1 MAGTPKSI
9 ISYDRDL
16 PEIEGRDP
24 SAEPDC
30 YLSKVEGADEFEVI
44 AGRRPSQMLL
54 VNRLRDAVGAW
65 RKAGYE
71 GASNTTRELFRWWF
85 FEAEGT
91 IEPPFALYW
100 GQREAIETLA
110 YLVEVERASDVRT
123 LIERFAE
130 IRTTSVLDDA
140 VTFETD
146 MEGNRFAQIPRENL
160 SPARIGLPPEGLAR
174 FAAKMATGSGKT
186 LVMALVIVWSYFHAR
201 RELGS
206 PLSTNFLV
214 LAPNVI
220 VFERLK
226 VDFANGHV
234 FRDKPLIPPGWSF
247 DMKVI
252 LRGESTEPGG
262 GGNLFVTNIDQLHA
276 NDSDWT
282 PANAVE
288 ALLGRKPAG
297 NAATQGRSVLDR
309 LRNLD
314 RLVVLNDEAHHVHDN
329 ALQWNQVLLALHRK
343 LPHGLAAWID
353 FSATPRFQNGGHFP
367 WIICDYPLAQAVE
380 DRIVKAPMILHMVD
394 KPGPEHV
401 TGAEVIDKYGEWVVA
416 GVQRLDAHAAA
427 FKAIPGTKPVMF
439 VMCENIPH
447 ADRIG
452 AWLTGQSSGF
462 GLKPEEVLVIHTDTH
477 GEVRKAD
484 LEDLRESARDIDLAT
499 SPVRVVVS
507 VMVLREGWDV
517 RNVTVVL
524 GLRPGTAEAKILPE
538 QAVGRGLRLMRELGP
553 EDRQVLEV
561 LGTPGFESFVR
572 ELEGEGVCIPTKN
585 KPPLPPI
592 TIQAVA
598 ERIAFDIAIP
608 HTGAT
613 IRRSYFRLGDFQPAE
628 TEPAF
633 NIGDIARSRA
643 QHLSVEHGTVGTTHD
658 DLVVQRQ
665 RPMLAAALVTRIVSK
680 TETAAGLTGAFAQL
694 YPLIRTYLARRCF
707 GEPVDLDAETVR
719 MFLADPLNQDRV
731 AGLLARC
738 LGALTAES
746 QPLEL
751 TGSSILLSATVP
763 YLWRRQHTVCD
774 KTIFNYVATFN
785 PFETQFG
792 EFLAEQPDVLR
803 FAALAEHF
811 TRFWVEYLKPSGALG
826 RYFPD
831 WVVVQGSEGGEVNW
845 IIETKGRVWDGTDQ
859 KDAAIRY
866 WCEQVTDL
874 SGDPWSYMRVDQSV
888 FKPERIA
895 SFGDLVAVVAGHN
908 AESDQQLLFEP
919 GNDS

>member
-1 MAGTPKSI
+1 
-9 ISYDRDL
+9 
-16 PEIEGRDP
+16 
-24 SAEPDC
+24 
-30 YLSKVEGADEFEVI
+30 
-44 AGRRPSQMLL
+44 
-54 VNRLRDAVGAW
+54 
-65 RKAGYE
+65 
-71 GASNTTRELFRWWF
+71 
-85 FEAEGT
+85 
-91 IEPPFALYW
+91 
-100 GQREAIETLA
+100 
-110 YLVEVERASDVRT
+110 
-123 LIERFAE
+123 
-130 IRTTSVLDDA
+130 
-140 VTFETD
+140 D
-146 MEGNRFAQIPRENL
+146 MEGNRFAVVPRENL
-160 SPARIGLPPEGLAR
+160 PPARIGLPPEGLAR

-201 RELGS
+201 REPGS

-226 VDFANGHV
+226 VDFANGQV

-276 NDSDWT
+276 SDSDWT

-288 ALLGRKPAG
+288 ALLGRKPTG
-297 NAATQGRSVLDR
+297 NAATQGRSVLER
-309 LRNLD
+309 LGSLD

-329 ALQWNQVLLALHRK
+329 ELQWNRVLLGLHQK
-343 LPHGLAAWID
+343 LPHGLAVWLD

-380 DRIVKAPMILHMVD
+380 DRIVKAPMILHMVN

-401 TGAEVIDKYGEWVVA
+401 TKAEVIDKYGEWVVA
-416 GVQRLDAHAAA
+416 GVQRLQEHAEA
-427 FKAIPGTKPVMF
+427 FKGIPGTKPVMF

-452 AWLTGQSSGF
+452 AWLTEPSSGF

-484 LEDLRESARDIDLAT
+484 LEDLRERARDIDLAT

-538 QAVGRGLRLMRELGP
+538 QAVGRGLRLMPELGP

-572 ELEGEGVCIPTKN
+572 ELEGEGVCIPTRD

-592 TIQAVA
+592 TVQAVA

-608 HTGAT
+608 QTGAT
-613 IRRSYFRLGDFQPAE
+613 IRRSYPRLGDFRATEAE
-628 TEPAF
+628 SVF
-633 NIGDIARSRA
+633 DIGDIARFRA
-643 QHLSVEHGTVGTTHD
+643 QHLSVEHGTVGTIHD

-665 RPMLAAALVTRIVSK
+665 RPTMSADLVTRIVTK
-680 TETAAGLTGAFAQL
+680 TEAAAGLTGAFAQL
-694 YPLIRTYLARRCF
+694 YPLIRTYLAQRCF

-719 MFLADPLNQDRV
+719 IFLADPRNQDRV
-731 AGLLARC
+731 AGLLAQC

-751 TGSSILLSATVP
+751 TGSSILLSATEP

-785 PFETQFG
+785 PFETEFA
-792 EFLAEQPDVLR
+792 EFLAGQPDVLR

-831 WVVVQGSEGGEVNW
+831 WVAVQRTEGGDVNW
-845 IIETKGRVWDGTDQ
+845 IIETKGRVWEGTEQ

-874 SGDPWSYMRVDQSV
+874 TGDRWAYMRVDQPV
-888 FKPERIA
+888 FKPERLRSLA
-895 SFGDLVAVVAGHN
+895 DLVAAVEQEN
-908 AESDQQLLFEP
+908 AESNELLLFEP